1 MKRLAF
7 IGECMIELRDTGG
20 AGGTGG
26 TGGGGAMHRTFG
38 GDTLNS
44 AVYAARC
51 LKGADAAVEYV
62 TILGDDPF
70 STEMLAAW
78 RAEGVGT
85 ELVTRRAGALPGLYA
100 IRTDSSG
107 ERSFHY
113 WRSESPAR
121 ELLADAG
128 AAALAASLADFDL
141 LYVSGIT
148 LAIMGAAGR
157 DRLFET
163 LAHARARGG
172 MIAFD
177 SNYRPRL
184 WPDEDTARREI
195 TRGAA
200 AATLI
205 LSSFDDE
212 RTLFGD
218 TSPEESARRL
228 HALGVAEIVIKNGA
242 GTCLVSLV
250 GNGTDGIEAGEWRV
264 TPPPIS
270 RPVDTTAA
278 GDSFNAAYL
287 AARLIGAEAEAAAV
301 RGTALAA
308 QVIQHPGAIV
318 NAP

>member
-7 IGECMIELRDTGG
+7 IGECMIELRD
-20 AGGTGG
+20 A
-26 TGGGGAMHRTFG
+26 GGGAMHRTFG

-51 LKGADAAVEYV
+51 LNGMDATVEYV

-70 STEMLAAW
+70 SSEMLAAW
-78 RAEGVGT
+78 REEGIGT
-85 ELVTRRAGALPGLYA
+85 EFVTRQPGALPGLYA

-113 WRSESPAR
+113 WRSESPA
-121 ELLADAG
+121 LSDALV
-128 AAALAASLADFDL
+128 AFDL
-141 LYVSGIT
+141 VFFSGIT
-148 LAIMGAAGR
+148 LAIMREAGR
-157 DRLFET
+157 ERLFET
-163 LAHARARGG
+163 LARIRARGG
-172 MIAFD
+172 TVAFD

-212 RTLFGD
+212 RMLFGD
-218 TSPEESARRL
+218 TSAEKSAERL
-228 HALGVAEIVIKNGA
+228 HAHGVEEIVIKNA
-242 GTCLVSLV
+242 AEACLVSLTGDTAVDV
-250 GNGTDGIEAGEWRV
+250 GSGQWRV
-264 TPPPIS
+264 TPPVVAH
-270 RPVDTTAA
+270 PVDTTAA

-287 AARLIGAEAEAAAV
+287 ADRLMGARAEAAAAQ
-301 RGTALAA
+301 GAALAA
-308 QVIQHPGAIV
+308 QVIQQRGAIV

>member
-20 AGGTGG
+20 T
-26 TGGGGAMHRTFG
+26 GGAMHRTFG

-51 LKGADAAVEYV
+51 LQGEEAAVEYV
-62 TILGDDPF
+62 TMLGDDPF
-70 STEMLAAW
+70 SSEMLTAW

-85 ELVTRRAGALPGLYA
+85 ALVTRQAGALPGLYA
-100 IRTDSSG
+100 IRTDATG

-121 ELLADAG
+121 ELLADAN
-128 AAALAASLADFDL
+128 AAALSACLAEFDL

-148 LAIMGAAGR
+148 LAILRAAGR

-163 LAHARARGG
+163 LAQARARGAI
-172 MIAFD
+172 IAFD

-184 WPDEDTARREI
+184 WPDEDTAQAEI

-212 RTLFGD
+212 RILFGD

-228 HALGVAEIVIKNGA
+228 HALGAPEIIIKNGA
-242 GTCLVSLV
+242 GTCLVSLM
-250 GNGTDGIEAGEWRV
+250 GDGLGDAKAGEWRV
-264 TPPPIS
+264 TPPAIA

-287 AARLIGAEAEAAAV
+287 AARLMGAAAQAAAA
-301 RGTALAA
+301 RGAALAA

-318 NAP
+318 NTP

>member
-7 IGECMIELRDTGG
+7 IGECMIELRDADG

-26 TGGGGAMHRTFG
+26 GSAMHRTFG

-51 LKGADAAVEYV
+51 LKGADATVEYV

-121 ELLADAG
+121 DLLTDAG
-128 AAALAASLADFDL
+128 APTLVASLVDFDL
-141 LYVSGIT
+141 LYISGIT

-163 LAHARARGG
+163 LAQARACGG
-172 MIAFD
+172 TIAFD

-205 LSSFDDE
+205 LSSFNDE
-212 RTLFGD
+212 RALFGD
-218 TSPEESARRL
+218 NTPEESARRL
-228 HALGVAEIVIKNGA
+228 HALGASEIVMKNGA
-242 GTCLVSLV
+242 GTCLVSLRGDAKD
-250 GNGTDGIEAGEWRV
+250 GNESGELRI
-264 TPPPIS
+264 TPPTVE
-270 RPVDTTAA
+270 RPADTTAA

-287 AARLIGAEAEAAAV
+287 AARLMGAEAATAAAS
-301 RGTALAA
+301 GAALAA

>member
-7 IGECMIELRDTGG
+7 IGECMIELRD
-20 AGGTGG
+20 A
-26 TGGGGAMHRTFG
+26 GGGAMHRTFG

-51 LKGADAAVEYV
+51 LNGMDATVEYV

-70 STEMLAAW
+70 SSEMLAAW
-78 RAEGVGT
+78 REEGIDT
-85 ELVTRRAGALPGLYA
+85 EFVTRQPGALPGLYA

-121 ELLADAG
+121 ALLADAG
-128 AAALAASLADFDL
+128 APALSDALVAFDL
-141 LYVSGIT
+141 VFFSGIT
-148 LAIMGAAGR
+148 LAIMREAGR
-157 DRLFET
+157 ERLFET
-163 LAHARARGG
+163 LARIRARGG
-172 MIAFD
+172 TVAFD

-184 WPDEDTARREI
+184 WPDEDTARREV

-212 RTLFGD
+212 RMLFGD
-218 TSPEESARRL
+218 TSAEKSAERL
-228 HALGVAEIVIKNGA
+228 HALGAEEIVIKNGA
-242 GTCLVSLV
+242 EACLVSLTGDTKVDV
-250 GNGTDGIEAGEWRV
+250 GSGQWRV
-264 TPPPIS
+264 TPPVVA

-287 AARLIGAEAEAAAV
+287 ADRLMGARAEAAAAQ
-301 RGTALAA
+301 GAALAA
-308 QVIQHPGAIV
+308 QVIQQRGAIV

>member
-7 IGECMIELRDTGG
+7 IGECMIELRE
-20 AGGTGG
+20 AGSAGDGT
-26 TGGGGAMHRTFG
+26 MHRTFG

-51 LKGADAAVEYV
+51 LKNADAEVEYV

-70 STEMLAAW
+70 SSEMLATW

-85 ELVTRRAGALPGLYA
+85 ELVTRRADALPGLYA
-100 IRTDSSG
+100 IRNDTTG

-128 AAALAASLADFDL
+128 AASLAASLADFDL

-148 LAIMGAAGR
+148 LAILGAAGR
-157 DRLFET
+157 DRLFQT
-163 LAHARARGG
+163 LARARARGAI
-172 MIAFD
+172 IAFD

-250 GNGTDGIEAGEWRV
+250 GDGTNDTEAGEWRI
-264 TPPPIS
+264 TPPLIA

-287 AARLIGAEAEAAAV
+287 TARLMGAGAEASAV
-301 RGTALAA
+301 RGAALAA
-308 QVIQHPGAIV
+308 QVIQHRGAIV